1 MLGII
6 GKKLGMTQ
14 IFNADGQPIAVTV
27 VEAAPA
33 TILDIKTVER
43 DGYTAIK
50 VAQGTAKEKHLTRAD
65 LGQFKSSG
73 VAPSREINEF
83 RLDDTSAYEIGTQYD
98 VSIFNDDKK
107 VTVIGVSKGR
117 GFSGTI
123 KRHKFQRG
131 PSAHGSRNVRAP
143 GSLGAHSYPARV
155 FPGKKL
161 PGHHGVD
168 QKTVKNLEI
177 IRVDVESGL
186 IFIKGAVPGATNA
199 RVIVRKQNG

>member
-14 IFNADGQPIAVTV
+14 IFNADGQPVAVTV

-33 TILDIKTVER
+33 TVLDIKTVER

-50 VAQGTAKEKHLTRAD
+50 VAQGTSKEKHLTRAD
-65 LGQFKSSG
+65 LGQFKASG
-73 VAPSREINEF
+73 IAATREVNEF
-83 RLDDTSAYEIGTQYD
+83 RLDDTSAWEIGKQYD
-98 VSIFNDDKK
+98 VSIFGEDKK
-107 VTVIGVSKGR
+107 VTVTGVSKGR

-131 PSAHGSRNVRAP
+131 PSAHGSKNVRAP

-161 PGHHGVD
+161 PGHHGVE

-177 IRVDVESGL
+177 IRVDVETGL

>member
-14 IFNADGQPIAVTV
+14 IFNADGQPVPVTV
-27 VEAAPA
+27 VEVAPA
-33 TILDIKTVER
+33 TILEVKTVER

-50 VAQGTAKEKHLTRAD
+50 VAQGSAKEKHLTRAD
-65 LGQFKSSG
+65 LGQFKKSG
-73 VAPSREINEF
+73 IAPSREINEF
-83 RLDDTSAYEIGTQYD
+83 RLDDTSGWEIGTQYD
-98 VSIFNDDKK
+98 VSIFNEEKQ

-117 GFSGTI
+117 GFAGTI

-131 PSAHGSRNVRAP
+131 PTSHGSRNVRAP
-143 GSLGAHSYPARV
+143 GSLGAHSYPGRV

-161 PGHHGVD
+161 AGHHGVE
-168 QKTVKNLEI
+168 QKTVKNLEVV
-177 IRVDVESGL
+177 RVDVETGL

>member
-27 VEAAPA
+27 VEASPA
-33 TILDIKTVER
+33 TILDLKTMER
-43 DGYTAIK
+43 DGYTAVKI
-50 VAQGTAKEKHLTRAD
+50 ACGTAKEKHLTKAD
-65 LGQFKSSG
+65 VGQFKKSG
-73 VAPSREINEF
+73 IALSRDIMEF
-83 RLDDTSAYEIGTQYD
+83 RLDDISSWEIGSQYD
-98 VSIFNDDKK
+98 VSIFNDEKR

-117 GFSGTI
+117 GFAGTI
-123 KRHKFQRG
+123 KRHKFHRG

-161 PGHHGVD
+161 PGHMGVD

-199 RVIVRKQNG
+199 KVIVRKQNG

>member
-14 IFNADGQPIAVTV
+14 IFNADGQPVAVTV

-50 VAQGTAKEKHLTRAD
+50 IAQGVAKEKHLTRAD

-73 VAPSREINEF
+73 IAPSREVNEF
-83 RLDDTSAYEIGTQYD
+83 RLDDTSAWEIGKQYD
-98 VSIFNDDKK
+98 VSIFNEDKK

-123 KRHKFQRG
+123 KRHKFHRG
-131 PSAHGSRNVRAP
+131 PSAHGSKNVRAP

-168 QKTVKNLEI
+168 QKTVKNLEV
-177 IRVDVESGL
+177 IRVDVETGL

>member
-14 IFNADGQPIAVTV
+14 IFNADGQPVAVTV
-27 VEAAPA
+27 VEAPPA
-33 TILDIKTVER
+33 TVLALKTAEK

-50 VAQGTAKEKHLTRAD
+50 IASGTAKEKHMSRAD
-65 LGQFKSSG
+65 VGQFKASG
-73 VAPSREINEF
+73 VALSRQIMEF
-83 RLDDTSAYEIGTQYD
+83 RLDDIADWEVGKQYD
-98 VSIFNDDKK
+98 VSIFSEEKK

-117 GFSGTI
+117 GFAGTI
-123 KRHKFQRG
+123 KRHKFSRG

-161 PGHHGVD
+161 PGHMGVE
-168 QKTVKNLEI
+168 QKTVKNLEVV
-177 IRVDVESGL
+177 RVDVESGL

-199 RVIVRKQNG
+199 KVIVRKQNG

>member
-14 IFNADGQPIAVTV
+14 IFNADGQPVPVTV

-33 TILDIKTVER
+33 VVMALRTQDK

-50 VAQGTAKEKHLTRAD
+50 VASGTAKEKHLTKAD
-65 LGQFKSSG
+65 LGQFKAAG
-73 VAPSREINEF
+73 IAPSRQVMEF
-83 RLDDTSAYEIGTQYD
+83 RLDDVSSYEVGGQYD
-98 VSIFNDDKK
+98 VSIFAEDKH

-117 GFSGTI
+117 GFAGTI
-123 KRHKFQRG
+123 KRYKFQRG
-131 PSAHGSRNVRAP
+131 PSAHGSKNVRAP

-161 PGHHGVD
+161 PGHHGV
-168 QKTVKNLEI
+168 QQFTIKNLEVVK
-177 IRVDVESGL
+177 VDVESGL
-186 IFIKGAVPGATNA
+186 IFIKGAVPGAANGK
-199 RVIVRKQNG
+199 VIVRKQNG